1 MANSHTKNTCQ
12 VAEKEDLIISV
23 DGKVSVLHYEFSF
36 KTYCRKL
43 LSLVY

>member
-23 DGKVSVLHYEFSF
+23 EGKVRVFSDKF
-36 KTYCRKL
+36 SSITYCRKL
-43 LSLVY
+43 